1 MGDYK
6 KGGICILVGIPIIV
20 ASIYWM
26 AEKFFAPLTTG
37 KPFTPDAAFVCVLV
51 SLMVGLIMVGIG
63 GALIRR
69 KFWGGHGFELN
80 LL

>member
-26 AEKFFAPLTTG
+26 AEKFFAPLTSEDS
-37 KPFTPDAAFVCVLV
+37 FRL
-51 SLMVGLIMVGIG
+51 
-63 GALIRR
+63 
-69 KFWGGHGFELN
+69 GF
-80 LL
+80 